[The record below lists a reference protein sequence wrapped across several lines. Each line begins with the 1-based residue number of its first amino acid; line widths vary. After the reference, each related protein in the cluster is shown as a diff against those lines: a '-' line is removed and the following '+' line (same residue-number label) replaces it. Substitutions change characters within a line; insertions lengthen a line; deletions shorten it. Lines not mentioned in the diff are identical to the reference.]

1 MSTRTAPIS
10 GSSPRPK
17 RTARP
22 QPAAAALPLVVIRI
36 VPQAPGTA
44 AVLAL
49 IEQARLGLHTS
60 QLRATGARLELPLR
74 ELAPLL
80 ATTERTLAR
89 RLDQPGELN
98 KTESERLL
106 LLQRLADHGT
116 DVFED
121 QGKFNRW
128 LRRPLPLLGGQSPL
142 ELLDT
147 ASGFQVVDELL
158 GRIEYGV
165 YS

>member
-1 MSTRTAPIS
+1 MRAPVKTTDRLPQQVL
-10 GSSPRPK
+10 PRQQKAGVP
-17 RTARP
+17 TG
-22 QPAAAALPLVVIRI
+22 PAASIHI
-36 VPQAPGTA
+36 VPQTNSLATIF
-44 AVLAL
+44 AL
-49 IEQARLGLHTS
+49 ITRARTGLPTS
-60 QLRATGARLELPLR
+60 QLRAIGVRLALPVR

-98 KTESERLL
+98 KMESERLL
-106 LLQRLADHGT
+106 LLQRLAEHGV

-121 QGKFNRW
+121 QDKFNRW
-128 LRRPLPLLGGQSPL
+128 LRRPLALLDGQSPL

>member
-1 MSTRTAPIS
+1 MTAPVKTANRLPS
-10 GSSPRPK
+10 EVLPRRKKAVVP
-17 RTARP
+17 TE
-22 QPAAAALPLVVIRI
+22 PAVSIHI
-36 VPQAPGTA
+36 VPQTNSSATIF
-44 AVLAL
+44 AL
-49 IEQARLGLHTS
+49 INRARTGLPTS
-60 QLRATGARLELPLR
+60 QLRAIGVRLALPVR

-89 RLDQPGELN
+89 RLDQAGELN
-98 KTESERLL
+98 KMESERLL
-106 LLQRLADHGT
+106 LLQRLAEHGL

-121 QGKFNRW
+121 QDKFNRW
-128 LRRPLPLLGGQSPL
+128 LRRPLALLGGQSPL

>member
-1 MSTRTAPIS
+1 MSVGTAPIP
-10 GSSPRPK
+10 GSPGPQ
-17 RTARP
+17 RTAWP
-22 QPAAAALPLVVIRI
+22 KPAAAVPPLAVIHI
-36 VPQAPGTA
+36 VPQAPGSA

-49 IEQARLGLHTS
+49 IEQARSGVNIS

-74 ELAPLL
+74 ELAALL

>member
-1 MSTRTAPIS
+1 MSTSVKTVNRPPQQDRIRKNKTGGLSAP
-10 GSSPRPK
+10 SPG
-17 RTARP
+17 
-22 QPAAAALPLVVIRI
+22 IHI
-36 VPQAPGTA
+36 VPQTNSA
-44 AVLAL
+44 AAIFAL
-49 IEQARLGLHTS
+49 IDRARTGLPTS
-60 QLRATGARLELPLR
+60 QLRAIGVRLALPVR

-89 RLDQPGELN
+89 RLDQAGELN
-98 KTESERLL
+98 KMESERLL
-106 LLQRLADHGT
+106 LLQRLMEHGV

-121 QGKFNRW
+121 QDKFNRW
-128 LRRPLPLLGGQSPL
+128 LRRPLSLLGGQSPL

-158 GRIEYGV
+158 SRIEYGV

>member
-1 MSTRTAPIS
+1 MSAPVKI
-10 GSSPRPK
+10 
-17 RTARP
+17 ANRP
-22 QPAAAALPLVVIRI
+22 QQEARTRKKKVVVPTNPSASIHI
-36 VPQAPGTA
+36 VPQTNSSA
-44 AVLAL
+44 AIFEL
-49 IEQARLGLHTS
+49 INRARTGLPTS
-60 QLRATGARLELPLR
+60 QLRAIGVRLALPVR

-98 KTESERLL
+98 KMESERLL
-106 LLQRLADHGT
+106 LLQRLTEHGV

-128 LRRPLPLLGGQSPL
+128 LRRPLALLGGQSPL

>member
-1 MSTRTAPIS
+1 MSVPVKN
-10 GSSPRPK
+10 SPQK
-17 RTARP
+17 ARVRETKAVVP
-22 QPAAAALPLVVIRI
+22 LSPPASIRI
-36 VPQAPGTA
+36 VPQTNSA
-44 AVLAL
+44 AAIFAL
-49 IEQARLGLHTS
+49 IDRARTGLPTS
-60 QLRATGARLELPLR
+60 QLRAIGKRLALPVR

-98 KTESERLL
+98 KMESERLL
-106 LLQRLADHGT
+106 LQRLAEHGVA
-116 DVFED
+116 VFED

-128 LRRPLPLLGGQSPL
+128 LRRPLNLLGGQSPL
-142 ELLDT
+142 ALLDT

-158 GRIEYGV
+158 GRLEYGV

>member
-1 MSTRTAPIS
+1 MSAPVKNP
-10 GSSPRPK
+10 PRPPQE
-17 RTARP
+17 ARIREKK
-22 QPAAAALPLVVIRI
+22 AVVPPGPSANIHI
-36 VPQAPGTA
+36 VPQTNSA
-44 AVLAL
+44 AAIFAL
-49 IEQARLGLHTS
+49 INRARTGLPTS
-60 QLRATGARLELPLR
+60 QLRAISLRLALPVR

-98 KTESERLL
+98 KMESERLL
-106 LLQRLADHGT
+106 LLQRLTEHGV

-128 LRRPLPLLGGQSPL
+128 LRRPLVLLGGQSPL

>member
-1 MSTRTAPIS
+1 MPQTN
-10 GSSPRPK
+10 SSVAIFELINR
-17 RTARP
+17 AR
-22 QPAAAALPLVVIRI
+22 AGLP
-36 VPQAPGTA
+36 
-44 AVLAL
+44 
-49 IEQARLGLHTS
+49 TS
-60 QLRATGARLELPLR
+60 QLRAIGVRLALPVR

-98 KTESERLL
+98 KMESERLL
-106 LLQRLADHGT
+106 LLQRLTEHGV

-128 LRRPLPLLGGQSPL
+128 LRRPLALLGGQSPL